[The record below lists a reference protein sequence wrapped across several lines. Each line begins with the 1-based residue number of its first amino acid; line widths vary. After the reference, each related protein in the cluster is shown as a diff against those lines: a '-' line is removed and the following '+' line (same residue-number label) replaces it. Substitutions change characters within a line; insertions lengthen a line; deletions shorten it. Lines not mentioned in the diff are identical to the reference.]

1 MSYYS
6 NDGRMSCWSVL
17 LISFVE
23 KVVEEEIMGRLTW
36 IHPFGSIAT
45 SGPHTQYRRQE
56 IAPAHALSP
65 GLQLLWWTK
74 SGSIV
79 CREWRRVMQFHE
91 NKSNKWR
98 RGGPI
103 SHTHTKEYTF
113 ELTSDMGIACAALSS
128 NLIRTMTGGLGLPIS
143 SRFQCPVTVN
153 RLSGARSPMHG
164 RSSRG
169 DVTRIPSFFR
179 RFNLGFL
186 TCLSLKHQTSATA
199 NVTCTHGFFYDS
211 TVILKVIL
219 SGTNNFKST

>member
-1 MSYYS
+1 MNVILCSSFIKMSYYS

-23 KVVEEEIMGRLTW
+23 KVVEEEIVGRLTW

-128 NLIRTMTGGLGLPIS
+128 NLIRTMTGAWGCPSAAVSNVQLRLIASLGPDLPCMAALHVGTSPGFPLFLGDSIWVF
-143 SRFQCPVTVN
+143 SRVYLWNIKPVPLPT
-153 RLSGARSPMHG
+153 SPAHT
-164 RSSRG
+164 
-169 DVTRIPSFFR
+169 DFFMIVR
-179 RFNLGFL
+179 
-186 TCLSLKHQTSATA
+186 
-199 NVTCTHGFFYDS
+199 
-211 TVILKVIL
+211 
-219 SGTNNFKST
+219 